1 MKGNHL
7 SIINY
12 LYVPGPENNTPPAT
26 LFYKH
31 KIRTLI
37 PSMNTNVSQKNRKLI
52 SPNST
57 QHQKTLPPLKV
68 SYSVCLHDRKNWAL
82 TGKIIKN
89 IDDIP

>member
-1 MKGNHL
+1 MLAK
-7 SIINY
+7 
-12 LYVPGPENNTPPAT
+12 
-26 LFYKH
+26 
-31 KIRTLI
+31 
-37 PSMNTNVSQKNRKLI
+37 KNRKLI

-82 TGKIIKN
+82 TGKIIKK